1 MAVEVNS
8 ETDFVA
14 RNADFQSFVSGAA
27 KTALG
32 LTQGA
37 AAGVGD
43 MEKAAL
49 LAAKGP
55 TGVCVCVCVCL
66 CVGVWVCVCV
76 CRGMRWW
83 GVLYTAINNHTHT
96 HKHTR
101 IHRG

>member
-43 MEKAAL
+43 MEKEKL

-55 TGVCVCVCVCL
+55 TGKCLYTYTETHTLCVCVCVCVCL
-66 CVGVWVCVCV
+66 
-76 CRGMRWW
+76 
-83 GVLYTAINNHTHT
+83 
-96 HKHTR
+96 
-101 IHRG
+101 